1 MKKVGKVCY
10 GKYEN
15 SIVYK
20 EDKNNFFIKINNNMI
35 NIVDLQLDPD
45 TEIDSTYY
53 SMSDKEAKNTGLSI
67 GLGGFLGLMAFNG
80 IKGSSSYTIDWAD
93 GSYSNFEFD
102 YADDETASS
111 EFFSIINIMRYYGRI
126 WKKVLMNYHLFEEE
140 ETSLYTWLEKNRKVI
155 IYEILSYKDNLDFWT
170 KKSKYFELFSF
181 KVNLYALLNVD
192 INNHIYSGDNAM
204 IIIEK
209 IGNADTMESLDN
221 IFTDFIPTIKA
232 KTLVNNGSITS
243 NNIIEWAESFNGGV
257 ENFSQF
263 LDNILKLM
271 KENKSL
277 EEITIYMFKE
287 QGKFINKSLKIT
299 LKNSVA
305 I

>member
-1 MKKVGKVCY
+1 MNLEGMLL
-10 GKYEN
+10 GNRYE
-15 SIVYK
+15 
-20 EDKNNFFIKINNNMI
+20 
-35 NIVDLQLDPD
+35 
-45 TEIDSTYY
+45 
-53 SMSDKEAKNTGLSI
+53 
-67 GLGGFLGLMAFNG
+67 
-80 IKGSSSYTIDWAD
+80 
-93 GSYSNFEFD
+93 
-102 YADDETASS
+102 
-111 EFFSIINIMRYYGRI
+111 
-126 WKKVLMNYHLFEEE
+126 
-140 ETSLYTWLEKNRKVI
+140 
-155 IYEILSYKDNLDFWT
+155 
-170 KKSKYFELFSF
+170 
-181 KVNLYALLNVD
+181 
-192 INNHIYSGDNAM
+192 
-204 IIIEK
+204 IIEK